1 MPGFMYAH
9 MKRLWIICSVMVV
22 IICLLLICMVNLLK
36 WSNKSMRLY
45 CPPNILP
52 DVSDPNYMKTVSA
65 CLAALGTEYLV
76 QANIQ
81 QNQKERY
88 VMMSTVVATTVAAFE
103 SDIATSLA
111 LDASRGEHKRAPA
124 SFFDGKNGGACNC
137 LKDYDGE
144 EISSEWFAS
153 LCQDF
158 LKNES
163 DDNTKEEVCGH
174 CKQKKERLLTCTGC
188 KSIKYCGSVC
198 QRADWRNHKSFCKE
212 KKKKASAGK

>member
-1 MPGFMYAH
+1 MYAH

-103 SDIATSLA
+103 SDIATSL
-111 LDASRGEHKRAPA
+111 LSWTPHVVNIRERQ
-124 SFFDGKNGGACNC
+124 
-137 LKDYDGE
+137 LR
-144 EISSEWFAS
+144 S
-153 LCQDF
+153 LMARM
-158 LKNES
+158 
-163 DDNTKEEVCGH
+163 
-174 CKQKKERLLTCTGC
+174 ERRV
-188 KSIKYCGSVC
+188 I
-198 QRADWRNHKSFCKE
+198 A
-212 KKKKASAGK
+212 

>member
-1 MPGFMYAH
+1 MQGFMYAFEEAMDNMFSNGSDNMPPPDMH
-9 MKRLWIICSVMVV
+9 GQPLEMFKQINAS
-22 IICLLLICMVNLLK
+22 LLSK
-36 WSNKSMRLY
+36 D
-45 CPPNILP
+45 PNILP

-65 CLAALGTEYLV
+65 CLVALGTEYLV

-88 VMMSTVVATTVAAFE
+88 IMMSTVVATTVAAFE
-103 SDIATSLA
+103 TDIATSLV

-124 SFFDGKNGGACNC
+124 SFFDGKNGEACNC

-144 EISSEWFAS
+144 EISSEWFTS

-158 LKNES
+158 VKTES
-163 DDNTKEEVCGH
+163 DDTEEVCGH

-188 KSIKYCGSVC
+188 KSIKYCGSEC

-212 KKKKASAGK
+212 KKKASAGK